1 MSYPYRVQCRL
12 DVGRAHLP
20 RVPMR
25 APSHWCTERHECSG
39 LLCVSMQR
47 FPSLARRARY
57 APHTPHTAH
66 YTRTSPQAWTSSR
79 AARTD
84 MPTMCQPAPLGTLP
98 TRGGGPN
105 APSSVQSSG
114 HAGCGKRP
122 RQTASASAQRKRE
135 TLLCPE
141 LLHLPLPKVRHE
153 PKEVCRDP
161 EVAEEV
167 RDEKLLGRPRRRP
180 GLRGT
185 GGEAPGD
192 QSVTAS

>member
-25 APSHWCTERHECSG
+25 APPLGCTERNECSG
-39 LLCVSMQR
+39 LLCELMQR
-47 FPSLARRARY
+47 LPSLARRARC

-98 TRGGGPN
+98 THGGVRTHPC
-105 APSSVQSSG
+105 QSIVPAMPAVASD
-114 HAGCGKRP
+114 HVRP
-122 RQTASASAQRKRE
+122 PVLPHSAN
-135 TLLCPE
+135 
-141 LLHLPLPKVRHE
+141 VRHCSALSCCTSRFPKSVTE
-153 PKEVCRDP
+153 PKRRAVTQ
-161 EVAEEV
+161 
-167 RDEKLLGRPRRRP
+167 KSPRKSETRNC
-180 GLRGT
+180 LTDRGE
-185 GGEAPGD
+185 G
-192 QSVTAS
+192 QV